1 MLKKPAISNFVS
13 SARSDTI
20 RDERKIVERT
30 NPLPLHRVL
39 LGCSTSFLSRS
50 YNVHSYTTN
59 ATMTQ
64 DGFTKPVWCGD
75 RIAFV
80 IKRPYVRL
88 DWCCFSVTGSL
99 PPLWVTK
106 VYSA

>member
-20 RDERKIVERT
+20 RDERKIIERT

-64 DGFTKPVWCGD
+64 DGFKKLVWCGD